1 MNLTALMLVLTVA
14 WPLVMLL
21 ACAWLPVRERIL
33 AWLPLG
39 ALPGLVAALV
49 AVRGEGWVFGNP
61 RFPLA
66 FAMDRTGGALL
77 GVAALL
83 WLAGGWYAATCQTTQ
98 PGRVRFAVCWLMTL
112 TGCLGAFVVADMVS
126 LYALLGLLSVG
137 ATGLIIHEASP
148 GALRAGGVYI
158 GLALLAESLLLAGFV
173 LTVVSAPG
181 NTLLIADAPAA
192 IAASAWRDTILGL
205 LIAGFGIKA
214 GLVPFHFWMPLA
226 YSAAPIPAAAVM
238 SGAVVKVSVIGLIR
252 FMPFEAAPWAMGAAV
267 TAIGLFGALY
277 GVLIGITQRNPKTV
291 LAYSSVSQMGVIMA
305 IVGMGMVTRNAE
317 AGPIAAFSAVNH
329 LLTKGAL
336 FMAVGVVAETGR
348 RRLWTVLLPA
358 GLLAVGLGGLPLSG
372 GALAKS
378 VAENLFGEGIAGMLA
393 TLSAIG
399 TTVLML
405 HFLRCLKAL
414 AGDDSDERAESGLR
428 WPWLLMAM
436 ASFVVPWALYLLSP
450 RYSLPDALSPYA
462 LWSAMW
468 PIVVGMALA
477 WMLVSWKRRL
487 PELPAGDILAGLAA
501 VWRPLTQGASGAAAC
516 LDAAVRR
523 WPLAGLVFLGL
534 LLAFAVAMRA

>member
-14 WPLVMLL
+14 WPLAMLL
-21 ACAWLPVRERIL
+21 ACGWKPASERML
-33 AWLPLG
+33 TWLPLG
-39 ALPGLVAALV
+39 ALPGLLAALV
-49 AVRGEGWVFGNP
+49 VVRDESWVFGST

-66 FAMDRTGGALL
+66 FAMDRASGALL

-83 WLAGGWYAATCQTTQ
+83 WLAGGWYAATCQAAQ

-137 ATGLIIHEASP
+137 TTGLIIHDSSP
-148 GALRAGGVYI
+148 RALRAGGIYI
-158 GLALLAESLLLAGFV
+158 GMALLAESLLLAGFV
-173 LTVVSAPG
+173 LIVVSAPG

-205 LIAGFGIKA
+205 LIIGFGIKA

-238 SGAVVKVSVIGLIR
+238 SGAVVKVSVVGLIR
-252 FMPFEAAPWAMGAAV
+252 FVPFEAAPWAIGAAV
-267 TAIGLFGALY
+267 TAVGLLGALY
-277 GVLIGITQRNPKTV
+277 GVLIGMAQRHPKTV

-305 IVGMGMVTRNAE
+305 IVGMGMVVGKAE
-317 AGPIAAFSAVNH
+317 AGLIAAFYAVNH
-329 LLTKGAL
+329 VLSKGAL

-358 GLLAVGLGGLPLSG
+358 GLLAIGLGGLPLSG
-372 GALAKS
+372 GALTKAVAK
-378 VAENLFGEGIAGMLA
+378 ELFGEGIAGMLA
-393 TLSAIG
+393 TVSAIG

-405 HFLRCLKAL
+405 HFLCRLKAFS
-414 AGDDSDERAESGLR
+414 ANDPEEQAEPGLR

-436 ASFVVPWALYLLSP
+436 ASMVVPWVLYLMSP

-462 LWSAMW
+462 LWAALW
-468 PIVVGMALA
+468 PIMAGIALA
-477 WMLVSWKRRL
+477 WMLVNWKRRL
-487 PELPAGDILAGLAA
+487 PELPSGDLLVLLAA
-501 VWRPLTQGASGAAAC
+501 VWRPVTKCVSGMAVA
-516 LDAAVRR
+516 LDAALRR
-523 WPLAGLVFLGL
+523 WPLAGLVLLGL
-534 LLAFAVAMRA
+534 LLAFAVAIRA